1 MKANPHL
8 LKRLQ
13 SIQETLEAQHS
24 NVESLPDARQGWQ
37 SKLFLAEFL
46 NKVFPGP
53 DRFSTGSVMD
63 SDGNLATE
71 VDIAVTQP
79 NAPSFPMSGPSQD
92 RLLMAEGVA
101 MIIEV
106 CSDLSTHLAAIGS
119 TVRRIRR
126 LKRRTDQLIT
136 PGRRFPEQ
144 IPVVA
149 VGYGGFQD
157 FDRLRRRMGAVSDNY
172 RPNGALIIE
181 PGLFE
186 GFGIRARGAVALYA
200 LCMVINRSLHQM
212 YSVAPDLGNYV
223 QSEGASTNALGMTSP
238 QASASLVADQE
249 SEAGDPQAHGA
260 NG

>member
-13 SIQETLEAQHS
+13 SIQETLGAQHA

-71 VDIAVTQP
+71 VDIAVIHP

-149 VGYGGFQD
+149 VGYDGFQD
-157 FDRLRRRMGAVSDNY
+157 FDRLRRRVGAISADY

-186 GFGIRARGAVALYA
+186 GFGVRARGAVALYA
-200 LCMVINRSLHQM
+200 LCMVINRSLHQLND
-212 YSVAPDLGNYV
+212 VAPDLGNYV
-223 QSEGASTNALGMTSP
+223 HSEGASTNARDSTNHERSVSP
-238 QASASLVADQE
+238 LADKE
-249 SEAGDPQAHGA
+249 SEAGNPRAHGM

>member
-1 MKANPHL
+1 MKTNPHL

-13 SIQETLEAQHS
+13 SIQETLESQHA

-71 VDIAVTQP
+71 VDIAVVHP

-126 LKRRTDQLIT
+126 LRRRTDQLIT

-144 IPVVA
+144 VPVVA

-157 FDRLRRRMGAVSDNY
+157 FDRLRRRMGAISGDY

-186 GFGIRARGAVALYA
+186 GFGIRAKGAVALYA

-212 YSVAPDLGNYV
+212 NNVAPDLGNYV
-223 QSEGASTNALGMTSP
+223 HSESGLTTPRGRTSHEG
-238 QASASLVADQE
+238 SESLLAD
-249 SEAGDPQAHGA
+249 SETKAADPRAHGA
-260 NG
+260 DG

>member
-1 MKANPHL
+1 MNVNRHL

-13 SIQETLEAQHS
+13 SIQETLESQHA
-24 NVESLPDARQGWQ
+24 NVESLPDARRGWQ

-53 DRFSTGSVMD
+53 HAFSTGSIMD
-63 SDGNLATE
+63 SEGNLATE
-71 VDIAVTQP
+71 VDIAVVHP

-101 MIIEV
+101 MVIEV
-106 CSDLSTHLAAIGS
+106 CSDLSSQLAAIGS

-126 LKRRTDQLIT
+126 LRRRTDQLVT
-136 PGRRFPEQ
+136 PGRRFPDRV
-144 IPVVA
+144 PVVA

-157 FDRLRRRMGAVSDNY
+157 FERLRRRLGSISEDY
-172 RPNGALIIE
+172 RPNGTLIVE

-200 LCMVINRSLHQM
+200 LCMVINRALNQM
-212 YSVAPDLGNYV
+212 NHVAPGCLR
-223 QSEGASTNALGMTSP
+223 
-238 QASASLVADQE
+238 
-249 SEAGDPQAHGA
+249 
-260 NG
+260 